1 MLKPRYMQI
10 ADLLTEQIKNGILT
24 PGAMMPTESTLQATY
39 DVSRVTIRKAMKVLV
54 DNDLLY
60 RVRGSGS
67 YVKAPKAQHNAFQL
81 MGFIEEVS
89 AQGKT
94 PSSKVIAFETSPC
107 SHIIAS
113 KLNVEEGTLIYE
125 IQRLRLIDGEPEILE
140 CTYLPVAM
148 FTDLSIEVMQT
159 SKYDYIER
167 HKGMQIA
174 KSRQCVWPDSTSIS
188 LADLLNTKENT
199 PILRVESVS
208 ELVDGTPFEYTVN
221 YFRLYQYSFEFIA
234 HRQTTAQ

>member
-10 ADLLTEQIKNGILT
+10 ADLLTEQIKDGTLT
-24 PGAMMPTESTLQATY
+24 PGAMMPTEAELQATY

-107 SHIIAS
+107 SHTIAS

-174 KSRQCVWPDSTSIS
+174 KSRQCVWPDSTSTS
-188 LADLLNTKENT
+188 LAALLNTRENS

-234 HRQTTAQ
+234 HRQTPQ

>member
-10 ADLLTEQIKNGILT
+10 ADLLTEQIKDGTLT
-24 PGAMMPTESTLQATY
+24 PGAMMPTEAELQATY

-54 DNDLLY
+54 DNELLY

-89 AQGKT
+89 AQGKI
-94 PSSKVIAFETSPC
+94 PSSKVIAFETCPC
-107 SHIIAS
+107 SHAIAS
-113 KLNVEEGTLIYE
+113 KLNLEEGTLIYA
-125 IQRLRLIDGEPEILE
+125 IQRLRLIDDEPEILE

-148 FTDLSIEVMQT
+148 FTDLSIDIMQT
-159 SKYDYIER
+159 SKYDYIE
-167 HKGMQIA
+167 HQKGMQIA
-174 KSRQCVWPDSTSIS
+174 KSRQCVWPDSTSLS

>member
-10 ADLLTEQIKNGILT
+10 ADLLTEQIKDGTLT
-24 PGAMMPTESTLQATY
+24 PGAMMPTEAELQATY

-54 DNDLLY
+54 DNELLY

-89 AQGKT
+89 AQGKI
-94 PSSKVIAFETSPC
+94 PSSKVIAFETYPC
-107 SHIIAS
+107 SHAIAS
-113 KLNVEEGTLIYE
+113 KLNLEEGTLIYA
-125 IQRLRLIDGEPEILE
+125 IQRLRLIDDEPEILE

-148 FTDLSIEVMQT
+148 FTDLSIDIMQT
-159 SKYDYIER
+159 SKYDYIE
-167 HKGMQIA
+167 HQKGMQIA
-174 KSRQCVWPDSTSIS
+174 KSRQCVWPDSTSVS